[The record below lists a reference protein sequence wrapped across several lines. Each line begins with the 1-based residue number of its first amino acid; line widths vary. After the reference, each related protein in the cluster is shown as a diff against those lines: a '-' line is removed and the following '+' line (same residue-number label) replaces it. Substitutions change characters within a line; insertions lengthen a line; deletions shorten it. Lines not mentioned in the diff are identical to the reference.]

1 MEGVRKGENQEDIE
15 RGEKDATPKRK
26 LGEE

>member
-15 RGEKDATPKRK
+15 RGEKHTAPKRK